1 MLQSRLAP
9 LNGSC
14 RLDVEYRAILAVL
27 LVMLGGLY
35 AYLFVARDPAH
46 QKAVAEQRLHESEQ
60 ALKAVDRDLQRALTE
75 GGSVERI
82 QELEK
87 EIQRLN
93 VEALACSLELEAQ
106 HVRGA
111 LNLARPTDYR
121 RAGSLSIGFLLAALG
136 ALALPAFRTRAGRS

>member
-14 RLDVEYRAILAVL
+14 RLEVEYRAVLAVV
-27 LVMLGGLY
+27 LVVLGALY

-46 QKAVAEQRLHESEQ
+46 QKALAEQRLRQSEQ
-60 ALKAVDRDLQRALTE
+60 ALQAVDRQLQEALAN
-75 GGSVERI
+75 GGSSEAIRQLER
-82 QELEK
+82 

-106 HVRGA
+106 QVRGA

-121 RAGSLSIGFLLAALG
+121 RAGSLSLGFLLAALA
-136 ALALPAFRTRAGRS
+136 ALALPARPERR